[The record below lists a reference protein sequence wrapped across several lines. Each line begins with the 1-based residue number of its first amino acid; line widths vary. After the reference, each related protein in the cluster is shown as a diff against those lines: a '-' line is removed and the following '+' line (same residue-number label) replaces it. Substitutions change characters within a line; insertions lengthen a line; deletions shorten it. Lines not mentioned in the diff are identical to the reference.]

1 MEFTAQQIADL
12 LNGTVEGNPEQTVNK
27 LAKIEEGEPNA
38 ITFLSNLAYQDH
50 LYTTDA
56 SVAIVN
62 SDYELTQA
70 IKPTLTLVKVE
81 DARMAF
87 GKLLAA
93 YQQMRNSKTGI
104 HPSAVVAE
112 SSQVGENVYIAP
124 NVSIGE
130 GCKIGNNCRLEAGVQ
145 IGDMVTIGDNTQI
158 LQNAIIH
165 SDTVIGNHCAIYSGA
180 IIGGDGFGFAPSS
193 MNNYQ
198 KVVHIGNVVIEDHVE
213 IGSNTTIDKGT
224 LGSTKIKKGVKL
236 DNLIQIG
243 HNVEIG
249 ENTVMAAQCGVAGSA
264 KIGKNCMIGGQVGIV
279 GHLSIAD
286 GVKIAAQSGIG
297 QTIKE
302 ENSLWQGSPAINVR
316 DFQRSYV
323 LFKNFPKLKRTID
336 ELERKFR
343 SE

>member
-12 LNGTVEGNPEQTVNK
+12 LQGTVEGNPDEKVNK
-27 LAKIEEGEPNA
+27 LAKIEEGEPQS
-38 ITFLSNLAYQDH
+38 ITFLSNLAYQEY

-56 SVAIVN
+56 SIAIVDK
-62 SDYELTQA
+62 SYELSRAT
-70 IKPTLTLVKVE
+70 KDSLTLVRVE

-87 GKLLAA
+87 AKLLEA

-104 HPSAVVAE
+104 HPSAQIAE
-112 SSQVGENVYIAP
+112 SAQLGENVYVGP
-124 NVSIGE
+124 QVSIGE
-130 GCKIGNNCRLEAGVQ
+130 GCVIGDGCRIEAGVQ
-145 IGDMVTIGDNTQI
+145 IGDMVSVGEQTHL
-158 LQNAIIH
+158 LQNAVLH
-165 SDTVIGNHCAIYSGA
+165 NDTVVGKQCRIYSGA

-224 LGSTKIKKGVKL
+224 LGSTKIGKGVKL

-279 GHLSIAD
+279 GHLTIAD

-297 QTIKE
+297 SSIEE
-302 ENSLWQGSPAINVR
+302 ENSLWQGSPAIPVR
-316 DFQRSYV
+316 EFQRSYV
-323 LFKNFPKLKRTID
+323 LFKTFPRLKRTID
-336 ELERKFR
+336 ELERKLR